1 MNLKDLKN
9 YWFSSELMV
18 RKIDEDTTMIYNPE
32 NGDMYELNTVSA
44 EIVEMLQQHKTGD
57 EILQILETNYDV
69 DEQTI
74 LDDTQPL
81 IERLIEMKLLKIEG

>member
-81 IERLIEMKLLKIEG
+81 IGRLIEMKLLKIEG